1 MASLTV
7 TVPDALVPRIVAA
20 IQDLYPDA
28 AGTPAQIG
36 REGIRRLLVDALAD
50 YERRA
55 ARQAAQETTLQ
66 NVDDAYHTA
75 KNDAAAIT

>member
-1 MASLTV
+1 MATLSI
-7 TVPDALVPRIVAA
+7 TVPDTLVPRIVAA

-28 AGTPAQIG
+28 TGTPAQIG
-36 REGIRRLLVDALAD
+36 REGIKRLLVDAMAD

-55 ARQAAQETTLQ
+55 AEAAGHESTLQ
-66 NVDDAYHTA
+66 NVYDAYHAA

>member
-1 MASLTV
+1 MATLSI
-7 TVPDALVPRIVAA
+7 TVPDTLIPRIVTA

-36 REGIRRLLVDALAD
+36 REGIKRLLADALAD

-55 ARQAAQETTLQ
+55 AERAGRESTLQ
-66 NVDDAYHTA
+66 NVDTAYHAA